1 MPVPVIEGLE
11 VIGIDHQQRQR
22 LATALRAKPFMA
34 QGLIKGST
42 VGHAGQG
49 IGGRQ
54 LRQFLLGT
62 LAPSQLAAEQ
72 PGQPQQADAQDPCCT
87 ADHIGR
93 AVPGGEHFVDGK
105 GHDDGQRQIADP
117 GKGVQ
122 APLMIDTRHAFKG
135 TTALA
140 QHACDVGTAGEAFAD
155 GVLLPVRFLRQEDP
169 VIVDDAQRTAVA
181 DVEAVEQL
189 VEVAHAHRRHRDPQK
204 LTRGRRNA
212 PAETDA
218 PFVAVIAVAAW
229 LERSADKHAGVVIE
243 GMGQEIIAVSEVAR
257 FRFDQ

>member
-62 LAPSQLAAEQ
+62 LAPSQLTAEQ

-140 QHACDVGTAGEAFAD
+140 QHACDVGTAGQAFAN
-155 GVLLPVRFLRQEDP
+155 GVLFPVRLLRQENP
-169 VIVDDAQRTAVA
+169 VVVDDAQRTAGA

-189 VEVAHAHRRHRDPQK
+189 IEVAHAHRRHRDPQEF
-204 LTRGRRNA
+204 TRGRGNA
-212 PAETDA
+212 PTETDT
-218 PFVAVIAVAAW
+218 PFVAVIAVAAR
-229 LERSADKHAGVVIE
+229 LERSADKHAGVTIE